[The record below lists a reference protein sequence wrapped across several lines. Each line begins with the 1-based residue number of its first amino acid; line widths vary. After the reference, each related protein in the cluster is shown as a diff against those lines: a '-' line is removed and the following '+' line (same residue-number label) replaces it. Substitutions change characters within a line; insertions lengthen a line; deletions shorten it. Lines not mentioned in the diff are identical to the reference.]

1 MTLTTF
7 HYQVSFVFFA
17 MIFILVL
24 SNLMRKADLDTNV
37 VQNIKNNYD
46 LSIKE
51 SEEFDIK
58 LKSIFIYPIRG
69 VQGIEVKECEL
80 GPHGIKKDRNWVII
94 DKKKMKQVDN
104 VSNHTLSFLRLAL
117 HPENQNDLEISL
129 QDDECF
135 LDLETRCHM
144 LSFDKEYPETD
155 FIECKQN
162 ICGYKESDTI
172 NNWLSSI
179 LDLPVILLRS

>member
-24 SNLMRKADLDTNV
+24 SNLMRKVDLDTNV

-51 SEEFDIK
+51 SEEIDIK

-69 VQGIEVKECEL
+69 V
-80 GPHGIKKDRNWVII
+80 
-94 DKKKMKQVDN
+94 
-104 VSNHTLSFLRLAL
+104 
-117 HPENQNDLEISL
+117 
-129 QDDECF
+129 
-135 LDLETRCHM
+135 
-144 LSFDKEYPETD
+144 
-155 FIECKQN
+155 
-162 ICGYKESDTI
+162 
-172 NNWLSSI
+172 
-179 LDLPVILLRS
+179 

>member
-51 SEEFDIK
+51 SEEIDIK

-69 VQGIEVKECEL
+69 V
-80 GPHGIKKDRNWVII
+80 
-94 DKKKMKQVDN
+94 
-104 VSNHTLSFLRLAL
+104 
-117 HPENQNDLEISL
+117 
-129 QDDECF
+129 
-135 LDLETRCHM
+135 
-144 LSFDKEYPETD
+144 
-155 FIECKQN
+155 
-162 ICGYKESDTI
+162 
-172 NNWLSSI
+172 
-179 LDLPVILLRS
+179 

>member
-24 SNLMRKADLDTNV
+24 SNLMRKTDLDTNV

-69 VQGIEVKECEL
+69 V
-80 GPHGIKKDRNWVII
+80 
-94 DKKKMKQVDN
+94 
-104 VSNHTLSFLRLAL
+104 
-117 HPENQNDLEISL
+117 
-129 QDDECF
+129 
-135 LDLETRCHM
+135 
-144 LSFDKEYPETD
+144 
-155 FIECKQN
+155 
-162 ICGYKESDTI
+162 
-172 NNWLSSI
+172 
-179 LDLPVILLRS
+179 

>member
-69 VQGIEVKECEL
+69 V
-80 GPHGIKKDRNWVII
+80 
-94 DKKKMKQVDN
+94 
-104 VSNHTLSFLRLAL
+104 
-117 HPENQNDLEISL
+117 
-129 QDDECF
+129 
-135 LDLETRCHM
+135 
-144 LSFDKEYPETD
+144 
-155 FIECKQN
+155 
-162 ICGYKESDTI
+162 
-172 NNWLSSI
+172 
-179 LDLPVILLRS
+179 